1 MKHVITLLIV
11 FSISAFAQSS
21 LPKASENYLHALK
34 SNNIGV
40 LESAVFNIVKL
51 KLQFPQQDTDKL
63 LAALKEL
70 SQNADDESLRYR
82 AYLAASFLQQDD
94 LRSRIK
100 VKNHEDAEAFFVL
113 LANTLEDEL
122 LVSK

>member
-34 SNNIGV
+34 SDNIGV

-70 SQNADDESLRYR
+70 SQNAGDESLRYR